1 MEQFEEIIERE
12 EVRLGQIVGE
22 MRETLAGEE
31 LDRQEKDREIAELK
45 SQKLD
50 AAGWR
55 EKREIDEDSWS
66 VAVNAMRCAIIRTD
80 RS

>member
-12 EVRLGQIVGE
+12 EMRLGQIVVE

-31 LDRQEKDREIAELK
+31 LDRQNKDREIAELK
-45 SQKLD
+45 RQKLD

-55 EKREIDEDSWS
+55 ERGKSMKFSS
-66 VAVNAMRCAIIRTD
+66 VAVHVMRCVIIRTA

>member
-12 EVRLGQIVGE
+12 EMRLGQIVGE

-50 AAGWR
+50 AAG
-55 EKREIDEDSWS
+55 
-66 VAVNAMRCAIIRTD
+66 
-80 RS
+80 